1 MDGVSDGASTVASSS
16 VAILMPS
23 AVERFI
29 TTPRLCTE
37 IIEDSLPRMAHSELA
52 HLRIAVRA
60 GLAQPQATD
69 MQAHLEAPRERPT
82 ALPATMAG
90 QLTAALKE
98 AEPTQATG
106 DFPAATEHSLDADQ
120 ARRAAVSRADPLRM
134 EHPGMEAPAVR
145 AAVDT
150 AAAEVTTPADTVAS
164 AKCPV

>member
-37 IIEDSLPRMAHSELA
+37 TIEDSLPRMAHPELA

-60 GLAQPQATD
+60 GLVQPQATD
-69 MQAHLEAPRERPT
+69 MRAHLGAPRERPT

-90 QLTAALKE
+90 QLLTAAPKE
-98 AEPTQATG
+98 TEPTQATG
-106 DFPAATEHSLDADQ
+106 DYPAATELPLDADQ
-120 ARRAAVSRADPLRM
+120 ARCAAVSRADPLRM
-134 EHPGMEAPAVR
+134 EHLGMEAPAVR
-145 AAVDT
+145 TAVDM
-150 AAAEVTTPADTVAS
+150 AAS
-164 AKCPV
+164 AECPV